1 MPAAAVSVLTILS
14 MKKVQH
20 SLTRMMYLKIC
31 DINVSNQNAVKADNA
46 TFRYKYMYHGVQIQ
60 IYSYRSLY
68 LTRIRQIL
76 LTTEYIELLDCTQ
89 KILNII
95 SLT

>member
-46 TFRYKYMYHGVQIQ
+46 TRAVCRYKYIVTAHYISPEYVRH
-60 IYSYRSLY
+60 YSLY
-68 LTRIRQIL
+68 
-76 LTTEYIELLDCTQ
+76 
-89 KILNII
+89 
-95 SLT
+95 